1 MKKLTK
7 EFQREVSSQQEMRII
22 SQRAK
27 RLLADAPDSLDWKPE
42 MQAKVGVILV
52 KLLTEAC
59 EIDAWKDGELK
70 SIPAFWHKLEQGP
83 DPKLKGVWK
92 RYGLL
97 MADKEVMKRIKPH
110 HMTEAFMPQF
120 LPMVV
125 PPVPWQRRNLGGHL
139 TLRTSVMRVRGSAAQ
154 REKLEA
160 ADKSMIEGRDEG
172 LSEVYDSLNALG
184 ETPWSINK
192 DIYKVVEAIWAWG
205 GGICE
210 IPSRNDVE
218 ENDVLEAGF
227 KPRRIHGSM
236 YIFVRCMHVAAV

>member
-1 MKKLTK
+1 
-7 EFQREVSSQQEMRII
+7 MRTM

-27 RLLADAPDSLDWKPE
+27 RLLADTPDTLDWRPE

-52 KLLTEAC
+52 KLLC
-59 EIDAWKDGELK
+59 DSCKIDSWRDGTLQTV
-70 SIPAFWHKLEQGP
+70 PAFWHKLEQGP

-97 MADKEVMKRIKPH
+97 MADNEVMKRIKPH
-110 HMTEAFMPQF
+110 HMAEAFMPQF

-154 REKLEA
+154 RQRLEQ
-160 ADKSMIEGRDEG
+160 ADRDMIEGRSEG
-172 LSEVYDSLNALG
+172 LSEIYDALNALG

-192 DIYKVVEAIWAWG
+192 DVFKVVEAIWAWG
-205 GGICE
+205 GGICD
-210 IPSRNDVE
+210 IPSRNDVME
-218 ENDVLEAGF
+218 PGIL
-227 KPRRIHGSM
+227 KPNYRMRRFSPHGPM
-236 YIFVRCMHVAAV
+236 YFFVRSASYILFSKI